1 MLSVEEALARVLA
14 VELPRR
20 TETVSLWEAHGRF
33 LAQEVRATM
42 PLPRWDNSAMD
53 GYAVRAA
60 DTAGAAPPSEA
71 DPCGPG
77 GEPLPPGRDA
87 DGGAEPV
94 VLEVLETIAAGQ
106 VGRSR
111 VGPGQCAR
119 IMTGA
124 PVPEGADAIVMREHV
139 VDLRDGRVRIERAA
153 GPGQHI
159 RRAGEETREGDLHL
173 SPGDRLDAPSVGLC
187 AAFGLQRLRV
197 AAPPRV
203 AILATGDEVV
213 VPGQPL
219 APGQIYSSNTL
230 ALSGLVREAGGLPLD
245 AGIAT
250 DDLAGTRAAFRGA
263 LALEPDL
270 ILSTGG
276 VSVGD
281 FDVVKEAL
289 AEEGADMRFW
299 KVRVKP
305 GKPLAFGVIGDRPA
319 FGLPGNPVSCL
330 VNFLQF
336 VRPVIR
342 RALGDPRPFLPVL
355 SARLTSEVRKKPG
368 RNELVRVSLRWE
380 GDTLLATPTRSQSSG
395 QVSSLVRGH
404 GFALLS
410 AGCTE
415 VAAGGGVAVQI
426 FDPDFAAQAEPG
438 YRWAPLD
445 GA

>member
-1 MLSVEEALARVLA
+1 MLSVEEALARVLE
-14 VELPRR
+14 VDLPRR
-20 TETVSLWEAHGRF
+20 VEAVPLWEAHGRF
-33 LAQEVRATM
+33 LAQELRATM

-60 DTAGAAPPSEA
+60 DTAAAAPGGGG
-71 DPCGPG
+71 DPCGPD
-77 GEPLPPGRDA
+77 GEPLAAPT
-87 DGGAEPV
+87 GAGAAI
-94 VLEVLETIAAGQ
+94 LEVVETIAAGQ
-106 VGRSR
+106 VGERR
-111 VGPGQCAR
+111 LGPGQCAR

-124 PVPEGADAIVMREHV
+124 PVPEGADAVVMREHAELL
-139 VDLRDGRVRIERAA
+139 DGGRVRIERAA
-153 GPGQHI
+153 RPGQHI

-173 SPGDRLDAPSVGLC
+173 APGHHLDAPSVGLC
-187 AAFGLQRLRV
+187 GAFGLATV
-197 AAPPRV
+197 AVVAPPRV

-213 VPGQPL
+213 PPGQPL
-219 APGQIYSSNTL
+219 GPGQIYSSNSVAL
-230 ALSGLVREAGGLPLD
+230 AGLVREAGGLPLD

-250 DDLAGTRAAFRGA
+250 DDLAGTRAAFRRA
-263 LALEPDL
+263 LELEPDL
-270 ILSTGG
+270 LLSTGG

-305 GKPLAFGVIGDRPA
+305 GKPLAFGVIGGRPA

-355 SARLTSEVRKKPG
+355 QAQLTEGARKKPG
-368 RNELVRVSLRWE
+368 RNELLRVSLRWE
-380 GDTLLATPTRSQSSG
+380 GATLLASPTGSQSSG
-395 QVSSLVRGH
+395 QVTSLVRGH

-410 AGCTE
+410 AECTE
-415 VAAGGGVAVQI
+415 VPAGGSVAVQV
-426 FDPDFAAQAEPG
+426 FDPTFAAQAEPG
-438 YRWAPLD
+438 YRWAPLQQ
-445 GA
+445 G